1 MEKIDRAKISALID
15 GELSQEEAELVYKTI
30 AEDESLRREYEEITK
45 LNGELKSYA
54 RTVMFRPEVT
64 FPKSSISFN
73 IPVPIIIFAIL
84 ILRLF
89 LKLIP
94 SVIGGCLEIIVL
106 GFVVTLVLK
115 YLIYISDQE
124 RQLLLNRYA
133 MLGKL

>member
-15 GELSQEEAELVYKTI
+15 GELSKEEAELVHKAI
-30 AEDESLRREYEEITK
+30 MEDESLRKEYEEISK

-54 RTVMFRPEVT
+54 QTVMFRPEVT
-64 FPKSSISFN
+64 FPKSTTSFN
-73 IPVPIIIFAIL
+73 LPVSTIIFTIL

-106 GFVVTLVLK
+106 GFVVSYVLQ
-115 YLIYISDQE
+115 YLIRISNQE
-124 RQLLLNRYA
+124 RQILLNR
-133 MLGKL
+133 